1 MVFKLLGLNLDVTDN
16 DINAIYPERIRRLAR
31 QHWTPIGVAKR
42 AAEFLAERPGTRV
55 LDIGS
60 GAGKFCL
67 LGATYT
73 RGHFTGVE
81 QRKKLVALSKKLAN
95 TYNIHNVN
103 FIHQNI
109 TAINFS
115 GYDAF
120 YFYNSFHENIDLL
133 NRIDDTVEL
142 GTGLYHQYS
151 VYLVEQFVALPIGT
165 RLVTYCSPTSIIP
178 STFKLLDISNG
189 GLLKFWEKVDNWNP
203 PFSESYE

>member
-1 MVFKLLGLNLDVTDN
+1 MVFKLLRLNIDVADE
-16 DINAIYPERIRRLAR
+16 DINAIYPEKIRRLAR

-42 AAEFLAERPGTRV
+42 AAEFLADKPGTRV

-67 LGATYT
+67 VGAAYS

-81 QRKKLVALSKKLAN
+81 QRGKLVALSDKLAN
-95 TYNIHNVN
+95 IYNIRNVS

-115 GYDAF
+115 NYDAF
-120 YFYNSFHENIDLL
+120 YFYNSFHENIDMP
-133 NRIDDTVEL
+133 NKIDDSIKL
-142 GTGLYHQYS
+142 GADLYHQYS
-151 VYLVEQFVALPIGT
+151 TYIVDQFVALPVGA
-165 RLVTYCSPTSIIP
+165 RLVTYCSPTTIVP
-178 STFKLLDISNG
+178 STFKLQDASNG

-203 PFSESYE
+203 SCSEN